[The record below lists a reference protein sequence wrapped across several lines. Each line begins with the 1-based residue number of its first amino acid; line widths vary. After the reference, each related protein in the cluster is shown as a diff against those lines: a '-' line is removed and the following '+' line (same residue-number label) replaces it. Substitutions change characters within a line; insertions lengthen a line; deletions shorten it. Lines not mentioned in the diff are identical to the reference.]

1 MYIKNLHPGDQERQ
15 VDGEGRAGCS
25 ADQDPG
31 AAAAGLGLLHP
42 QEPGHDAGLRRGR
55 ALQGVRVRP
64 GLRGTLQSQESSQP
78 QVGILQFT
86 KPLTMSCFRILD
98 FKPSCV
104 RADSKVNKFY
114 KTINFSKPSFQQRI
128 DEMV

>member
-1 MYIKNLHPGDQERQ
+1 M
-15 VDGEGRAGCS
+15 DGEGRAGGA

-42 QEPGHDAGLRRGR
+42 QEPGHDAGLRRGG

-64 GLRGTLQSQESSQP
+64 GLRGTLQGQESSQS
-78 QVGILQFT
+78 QVRILQFT
-86 KPLTMSCFRILD
+86 KPFYNICTVSCFRILD

>member
-1 MYIKNLHPGDQERQ
+1 M
-15 VDGEGRAGCS
+15 DGEGRAGGA

-55 ALQGVRVRP
+55 AVQGVRVRP
-64 GLRGTLQSQESSQP
+64 GLRGTLQSQESSQS

-86 KPLTMSCFRILD
+86 KPFTKFAQFNVLGSWISNPVVLEQTVKLTNSTRQSTSQNRLF
-98 FKPSCV
+98 
-104 RADSKVNKFY
+104 N
-114 KTINFSKPSFQQRI
+114 NG
-128 DEMV
+128 

>member
-1 MYIKNLHPGDQERQ
+1 M
-15 VDGEGRAGCS
+15 DGEGRAGGA

-55 ALQGVRVRP
+55 AVQGVRVRP
-64 GLRGTLQSQESSQP
+64 GVRGTLQSQESSQP

-86 KPLTMSCFRILD
+86 KPFTKFAQFNVLGSWISNPAVSEPTVKLT
-98 FKPSCV
+98 
-104 RADSKVNKFY
+104 
-114 KTINFSKPSFQQRI
+114 NFTRQSTSQNRLFNNG
-128 DEMV
+128 

>member
-1 MYIKNLHPGDQERQ
+1 M
-15 VDGEGRAGCS
+15 DGEGRAGGA

-55 ALQGVRVRP
+55 AVQGVRVRP

-78 QVGILQFT
+78 QVRILQFT

>member
-1 MYIKNLHPGDQERQ
+1 M
-15 VDGEGRAGCS
+15 DGERRAGCS

-64 GLRGTLQSQESSQP
+64 GLRGTLQGQESSQS
-78 QVGILQFT
+78 QVRILQFT

>member
-55 ALQGVRVRP
+55 AVQGVRVRP
-64 GLRGTLQSQESSQP
+64 GLRGTLQSQESSQS
-78 QVGILQFT
+78 QV
-86 KPLTMSCFRILD
+86 
-98 FKPSCV
+98 
-104 RADSKVNKFY
+104 
-114 KTINFSKPSFQQRI
+114 TI
-128 DEMV
+128 